1 MSRTTRLN
9 LSLEPEDTAQSFIIF
24 NELIAFIE
32 GGTLEMVK
40 DSLGS
45 GHSLTIPVGYQHIV
59 YDSFDIIGDLTN
71 EGTLVI
77 L

>member
-9 LSLEPEDTAQSFIIF
+9 LSLEPADTAQAFIIF
-24 NELIAFIE
+24 NELSRFIE
-32 GGTLEMVK
+32 SGTLEMVK

-45 GHSLTIPVGYQHIV
+45 GHSLTIPSGYQYIV
-59 YDSFDIIGDLTN
+59 YGCFDVMGDLTN

>member
-1 MSRTTRLN
+1 MSRTTRLE
-9 LSLEPEDTAQSFIIF
+9 LSIEPEDTAQAFIIF
-24 NELIAFIE
+24 NGLVQFIE
-32 GGTLEMVK
+32 AGTLEMVK

-45 GHSLTIPVGYQHIV
+45 GHSLTIPAGYQHIV

>member
-1 MSRTTRLN
+1 MSRTPRLN

-24 NELIAFIE
+24 NELAQFVE
-32 GGTLEMVK
+32 AGTMEMVK

-45 GHSLTIPVGYQHIV
+45 GNSLIIPAGYQHIV
-59 YDSFDIIGDLTN
+59 YDSFDIVGDLTN